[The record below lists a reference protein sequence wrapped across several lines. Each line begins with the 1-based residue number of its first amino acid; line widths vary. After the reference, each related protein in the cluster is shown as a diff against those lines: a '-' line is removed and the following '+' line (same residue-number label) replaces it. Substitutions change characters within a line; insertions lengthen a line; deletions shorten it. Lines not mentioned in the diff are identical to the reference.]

1 MDARGGRTGGRRLG
15 GGWRPRC
22 GRVRRARGVGGRAT
36 AAAPR
41 TERMRKNV
49 SHAATGTLSRR
60 DAAPRGEARG
70 GMQGAARTPSREGT
84 GARGGYRR
92 RTRKGT
98 PSAPARHGLD
108 VRHEQAARCL
118 SAAARAATARR
129 TRRRLE
135 RGPLPSLRNPLW
147 THTWVRRVPLAA
159 HFRTAAREATGSGFR
174 VFGGRAAT
182 TERTR
187 RAWKRWRRSR
197 PDHTHLTA
205 AGFRAQFRGGC
216 CRSARF

>member
-1 MDARGGRTGGRRLG
+1 MVVASE
-15 GGWRPRC
+15 
-22 GRVRRARGVGGRAT
+22 GVGGRAESDSCESRED
-36 AAAPR
+36 AKERLRHHHGDALPPR
-41 TERMRKNV
+41 M
-49 SHAATGTLSRR
+49 
-60 DAAPRGEARG
+60 PRPAGKLAMEG
-70 GMQGAARTPSREGT
+70 QGAARTPSREGT
-84 GARGGYRR
+84 GARGGYRQ

-98 PSAPARHGLD
+98 PSAPAHHGLD
-108 VRHEQAARCL
+108 VRHEQAARCP
-118 SAAARAATARR
+118 SAVARAATARR